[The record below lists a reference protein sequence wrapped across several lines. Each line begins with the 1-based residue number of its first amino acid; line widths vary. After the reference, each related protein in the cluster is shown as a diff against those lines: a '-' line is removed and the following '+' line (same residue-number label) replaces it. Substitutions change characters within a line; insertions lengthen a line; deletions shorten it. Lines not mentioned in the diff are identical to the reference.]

1 MKKIFAAL
9 IVSALVLG
17 LASCG
22 QKLNFGKK
30 YIPANAQINVLQ
42 ELASKTADI
51 GIMDSV
57 MSGFYM
63 TTGSYKDS
71 LMRVEGLV
79 LADEQYGIAARK
91 DAKDTIAKI
100 NDALVSLYKSGEM
113 TKIASGFG
121 LEGELIDITK
131 IDYQS
136 FASSSKADWNYI
148 VKKGTLKIGYT
159 VFAPIAFEEGTNLTG
174 YDIELARAV
183 AAKLG
188 LKPEFIEINW
198 DAKETELAS
207 KNIDLIWNGMTITP
221 ERVEAM
227 SISVP
232 YMKNQQMAV
241 IRKAD
246 AEKYSAADFKEFIK
260 KASSAR
266 VAAEAGS
273 AGESCIL
280 QAGN

>member
-1 MKKIFAAL
+1 MKKIYAAL

-22 QKLNFGKK
+22 QKLNFGKE

-63 TTGSYKDS
+63 TTGSYKDT
-71 LMRVEGLV
+71 LMRIEGLV
-79 LADEQYGIAARK
+79 LADEKYGIAARK
-91 DAKDTIAKI
+91 DAKDTIAKV
-100 NDALVSLYKSGEM
+100 NDALVALYKSGEM
-113 TKIASGFG
+113 TRIASKFG
-121 LEGELIDITK
+121 LQKEVADITK
-131 IDYQS
+131 AEYQS
-136 FASSSKADWNYI
+136 FADSVKEDWNYI
-148 VKKGTLKIGYT
+148 VKKGTIKVGYT
-159 VFAPIAFEEGTNLTG
+159 VFAPIAFEEGTTLTG

-188 LKPEFIEINW
+188 LKAEFIEINW

-207 KNIDLIWNGMTITP
+207 RNIDLIWNGMTITP
-221 ERVEAM
+221 ERIESM

-232 YMKNQQMAV
+232 YLRNQQMAV
-241 IRKAD
+241 IRQED
-246 AEKYSAADFKEFIK
+246 AEKYTASDYKDFIR
-260 KASSAR
+260 KASGAKI
-266 VAAEAGS
+266 AAESGS
-273 AGESCIL
+273 AGESCVL
-280 QAGN
+280 PSGR